1 MTETRL
7 LWQQRIEGVWYGM
20 PSVFDAEGRHVGYGR
35 FERTVA
41 LDGEGRPFFVVKP
54 ELQLEGPLRER
65 LRSVELVLSVL
76 DEGDRRVYVGR
87 DFYGSGAPF
96 GPALLGSDYLQAW
109 NCVTGVTVQL
119 LPGGRTQL
127 YSLLLYEGP
136 TLLGVLLGGYRL
148 EYSYARSDETRA
160 AVEAFLAAER
170 SMGQYPFSAV
180 SDRVGRWVGQVEA
193 FGAAGDPL
201 GQCELSIAQ
210 LPRGEARAEVAITAS
225 GSLSWAWRAACR
237 REGRDYFYEGPDL
250 YGNGAAFG
258 RALFTTRYIR
268 GEALKLVGREMLID
282 EGRTLAVVWQL
293 LRDGRPAAVVAGTLS
308 WNVEP

>member
-1 MTETRL
+1 MTETRS

-20 PSVFDAEGRHVGYGR
+20 PSVFDATGQHVGYGR
-35 FERTVA
+35 FERAVA
-41 LDGEGRPFFVVKP
+41 VDGAGRPFFVVRP

-65 LRSVELVLSVL
+65 LRSVELVLLVR

-109 NCVTGVTVQL
+109 DCVTGVTVQL
-119 LPGGRTQL
+119 LPGGRIQL

-136 TLLGVLLGGYRL
+136 ALLGVLLGGYRL
-148 EYSYARSDETRA
+148 EYGYASSDEARA
-160 AVEAFLAAER
+160 TVEAFLAVER
-170 SMGQYPFSAV
+170 SLGQYPFGAV
-180 SDRVGRWVGQVEA
+180 SGRAGRWLGQAEA
-193 FGAAGDPL
+193 FGAAGEPL
-201 GQCELSIAQ
+201 GPCALIMAQ
-210 LPRGEARAEVAITAS
+210 QPRGEAGAELTIAAA
-225 GSLSWAWRAACR
+225 GALSWAWRAACR

-258 RALFTTRYIR
+258 RALFTTRYVR

-293 LRDGRPAAVVAGTLS
+293 LRDGRPAAVLTGTLR
-308 WNVEP
+308 WEAL